1 MEFIKL
7 FLIIILI
14 SLSFRTFLK
23 RRIEEVIPFT
33 SLFMIIIIFI
43 CGLFNNLSLG
53 VNIIKIITFIAMIF
67 NLFYLKKVIKNKNI
81 KEELKLILTPGF
93 FIYTILFIFFCYL
106 NRNFI
111 LEDYDEFNHWGLII
125 KNMFYYNGYGTV
137 SNSRVTFNEYPP
149 LTANFSYILL
159 KLNNVFLEDRTLIG
173 QNILYLSL
181 IIPITSKINYKKSLK
196 KLILSLVIILF
207 VPMIFYK
214 AFFYN
219 LLVDGLMGI
228 LFGIGLYIIYQNDKD
243 KNYKI
248 MSFVLIIT
256 SLVLIKNTG
265 LFLGVLLIIYYLFDL
280 LFINK
285 EKLKSKEIK
294 KLLLLLL
301 IPLIL
306 IISWYIKIY
315 LGKYTVEW
323 KIDNINIEE
332 KVEDKE
338 KVKKLYFQSTY
349 NKKSFTIRN
358 ISFIFILL
366 ALIGYSFCIYELCN
380 EKEQKKYI
388 FIMIFH
394 SLTFLIFFLFLLWV
408 YLNLFLN
415 VESIVLSCYERY
427 LSTLLIS
434 WLMLNSLILLNK
446 PINLK
451 TIYLFLLFIIFF
463 TPFDN
468 LKNRYID
475 KENFKTF
482 LQTEKNNYTTIG
494 RYQNLITNKDRV
506 YFYSNIANPF
516 VVKINRYEF
525 FNINIINQDG
535 NFKGSKEEFVDL
547 ILKNRIDYIYIF
559 KNLPEI
565 TDQYLSLFE
574 EQTINEDTLYKVI
587 IDKKNQIKL
596 KKFYC

>member
-14 SLSFRTFLK
+14 SLSFKTLLK

-228 LFGIGLYIIYQNDKD
+228 LFGIGLYIIYQNDED

-315 LGKYTVEW
+315 LGKYRVEW

-338 KVKKLYFQSTY
+338 KIKEDFFDAFITKRQ
-349 NKKSFTIRN
+349 FTAKN
-358 ISFIFILL
+358 VSISFCIIF
-366 ALIGYSFCIYELCN
+366 LIGYSLYIFELIKN
-380 EKEQKKYI
+380 DSKKKYLSLV
-388 FIMIFH
+388 IFH
-394 SLTFLIFFLFLLWV
+394 SLVFLLFSLFLLWV
-408 YLNLFLN
+408 YLNLFIS
-415 VESIVLSCYERY
+415 VEARILSCFERY

-434 WLMLNSLILLNK
+434 WLILNSLILLQCEK
-446 PINLK
+446 LK
-451 TIYLFLLFIIFF
+451 FSSVYIFTMLCLLFLPVDSLQE
-463 TPFDN
+463 
-468 LKNRYID
+468 RYFNKDEYIA
-475 KENFKTF
+475 KVFNEKSLYLTIG
-482 LQTEKNNYTTIG
+482 THKNNISE
-494 RYQNLITNKDRV
+494 KDRV
-506 YFYSNIANPF
+506 LFISNLVNPF
-516 VVKINRYEF
+516 VVKMNRYEYF
-525 FNINIINQDG
+525 DINIVNTNGDVRKREDFINLVTD
-535 NFKGSKEEFVDL
+535 NNCDFVYIFRVFKEVVDL
-547 ILKNRIDYIYIF
+547 YADLF
-559 KNLPEI
+559 P
-565 TDQYLSLFE
+565 DQ
-574 EQTINEDTLYKVI
+574 TVDEDTLYKVVRKK
-587 IDKKNQIKL
+587 DKILLEKVS
-596 KKFYC
+596 

>member
-14 SLSFRTFLK
+14 SLFFRTLLK

-53 VNIIKIITFIAMIF
+53 VNIIKIITFIAMVF
-67 NLFYLKKVIKNKNI
+67 NLFHLKKVIKNKNI

-181 IIPITSKINYKKSLK
+181 IIPITNKINYKKSLK

-228 LFGIGLYIIYQNDKD
+228 LFGIGLYIIYQNDED

-265 LFLGVLLIIYYLFDL
+265 LFLAILLIIYYLFDL

-358 ISFIFILL
+358 ISFIFTLL

-380 EKEQKKYI
+380 KKEQKKYF

-394 SLTFLIFFLFLLWV
+394 SLTFLIFFIFLLWV

-463 TPFDN
+463 TPSDN

-482 LQTEKNNYTTIG
+482 LQTEKSNYTKISK
-494 RYQNLITNKDRV
+494 YQNLITNKDRV

-547 ILKNRIDYIYIF
+547 ILKNQIDYIYIF

-596 KKFYC
+596 KKVL

>member
-338 KVKKLYFQSTY
+338 KIKEDFFDAFITKRQFTVK
-349 NKKSFTIRN
+349 N
-358 ISFIFILL
+358 ISISFCIIF
-366 ALIGYSFCIYELCN
+366 LIGYSLYIFELIKN
-380 EKEQKKYI
+380 DSKKKYLSLI
-388 FIMIFH
+388 IFH
-394 SLTFLIFFLFLLWV
+394 SLVFLLFSLFLLWV
-408 YLNLFLN
+408 YLNLFIS
-415 VESIVLSCYERY
+415 VEARILSCYERY

-434 WLMLNSLILLNK
+434 WLMLNSLILLQCEK
-446 PINLK
+446 LK
-451 TIYLFLLFIIFF
+451 FSSVYIFTMLCLLFLPVDSLQE
-463 TPFDN
+463 
-468 LKNRYID
+468 RYFNKDEYIA
-475 KENFKTF
+475 KVFNEKSLYLTIG
-482 LQTEKNNYTTIG
+482 THKNNISE
-494 RYQNLITNKDRV
+494 KDRV
-506 YFYSNIANPF
+506 LFISNLVNPF
-516 VVKINRYEF
+516 VVKMNRYEYF
-525 FNINIINQDG
+525 DINIVNTNGDVRKREDFINLVTD
-535 NFKGSKEEFVDL
+535 NKCDFV
-547 ILKNRIDYIYIF
+547 YIF
-559 KNLPEI
+559 RVFKEVVDHYADLFP
-565 TDQYLSLFE
+565 DQ
-574 EQTINEDTLYKVI
+574 TVDEDTLYKVVRKK
-587 IDKKNQIKL
+587 DKILLEKVS
-596 KKFYC
+596 

>member
-14 SLSFRTFLK
+14 SLSFRTLLK

-67 NLFYLKKVIKNKNI
+67 NLFHLKKVIKNKNI
-81 KEELKLILTPGF
+81 KEELKFILTPGF

-228 LFGIGLYIIYQNDKD
+228 LFGIGLYIIYQNDED

-265 LFLGVLLIIYYLFDL
+265 LFLAVLLIIYYLFDL

-332 KVEDKE
+332 KVKDKE
-338 KVKKLYFQSTY
+338 K
-349 NKKSFTIRN
+349 I
-358 ISFIFILL
+358 
-366 ALIGYSFCIYELCN
+366 
-380 EKEQKKYI
+380 KE
-388 FIMIFH
+388 
-394 SLTFLIFFLFLLWV
+394 
-408 YLNLFLN
+408 
-415 VESIVLSCYERY
+415 ESAKR
-427 LSTLLIS
+427 
-434 WLMLNSLILLNK
+434 
-446 PINLK
+446 
-451 TIYLFLLFIIFF
+451 TIYLYIICNIFIA
-463 TPFDN
+463 
-468 LKNRYID
+468 LY
-475 KENFKTF
+475 
-482 LQTEKNNYTTIG
+482 
-494 RYQNLITNKDRV
+494 ITN
-506 YFYSNIANPF
+506 
-516 VVKINRYEF
+516 
-525 FNINIINQDG
+525 
-535 NFKGSKEEFVDL
+535 
-547 ILKNRIDYIYIF
+547 YI
-559 KNLPEI
+559 
-565 TDQYLSLFE
+565 
-574 EQTINEDTLYKVI
+574 
-587 IDKKNQIKL
+587 
-596 KKFYC
+596 

>member
-14 SLSFRTFLK
+14 SLSFKTLLK
-23 RRIEEVIPFT
+23 RRVEEVIPFT

-181 IIPITSKINYKKSLK
+181 IIPITNKINYKKSLK

-228 LFGIGLYIIYQNDKD
+228 LFGIGLYIIYQNDED

-265 LFLGVLLIIYYLFDL
+265 LFLAVLLIIYYLFDL

-338 KVKKLYFQSTY
+338 KIKEDFFDAFITKRQ
-349 NKKSFTIRN
+349 FTAKN
-358 ISFIFILL
+358 VSISFCIIF
-366 ALIGYSFCIYELCN
+366 LIGYSLYIFELIKN
-380 EKEQKKYI
+380 DSKKKYLSLV
-388 FIMIFH
+388 IFH
-394 SLTFLIFFLFLLWV
+394 SLVFLLFSLFLLWV
-408 YLNLFLN
+408 YLNLFIS
-415 VESIVLSCYERY
+415 VEARILSCFERY

-434 WLMLNSLILLNK
+434 WLILNSLILLQCEK
-446 PINLK
+446 LK
-451 TIYLFLLFIIFF
+451 FSSVYIFTMLCLLFLPVDSLQE
-463 TPFDN
+463 
-468 LKNRYID
+468 RYFNKDEYIA
-475 KENFKTF
+475 KVFNEKSLYLTIG
-482 LQTEKNNYTTIG
+482 THKNNISE
-494 RYQNLITNKDRV
+494 KDRV
-506 YFYSNIANPF
+506 LFISNLVNPF
-516 VVKINRYEF
+516 VVKMNRYEYF
-525 FNINIINQDG
+525 DINIVNTNGDVRKREDFINLVTD
-535 NFKGSKEEFVDL
+535 NNCDFVYIFRVFKEVVDL
-547 ILKNRIDYIYIF
+547 YADLF
-559 KNLPEI
+559 P
-565 TDQYLSLFE
+565 DQ
-574 EQTINEDTLYKVI
+574 TVDEDTLYKVVRKK
-587 IDKKNQIKL
+587 DKILLEKVS
-596 KKFYC
+596 

>member
-1 MEFIKL
+1 MEFTKL

-14 SLSFRTFLK
+14 SLSFKTLLK

-67 NLFYLKKVIKNKNI
+67 NLFHLKKVIKNKNI
-81 KEELKLILTPGF
+81 KEELKFILTPGF

-228 LFGIGLYIIYQNDKD
+228 LFGIGLYIIYQNDED

-315 LGKYTVEW
+315 LGKYRVEW

-338 KVKKLYFQSTY
+338 KIKEDFFDAFITKRQ
-349 NKKSFTIRN
+349 FTAKN
-358 ISFIFILL
+358 VSISFCIIF
-366 ALIGYSFCIYELCN
+366 LIGYSLYIFELIKN
-380 EKEQKKYI
+380 DSKKKYLSLV
-388 FIMIFH
+388 IFH
-394 SLTFLIFFLFLLWV
+394 SLVFLLFSLFLLWV
-408 YLNLFLN
+408 YLNLFIS
-415 VESIVLSCYERY
+415 VEARILSCFERY

-482 LQTEKNNYTTIG
+482 LQTEKNNYTKISK
-494 RYQNLITNKDRV
+494 YQNLITNKDRV

-547 ILKNRIDYIYIF
+547 ILKNKINYIYIF

-574 EQTINEDTLYKVI
+574 EQSINEDTLYKVI

-596 KKFYC
+596 KKVL

>member
-14 SLSFRTFLK
+14 SLSFKTLLK
-23 RRIEEVIPFT
+23 RRVEEVIPFT

-228 LFGIGLYIIYQNDKD
+228 LFGIGLYIIYQNDED

-315 LGKYTVEW
+315 LGKYRVEW

-338 KVKKLYFQSTY
+338 KIKEDFFDAFITKRQ
-349 NKKSFTIRN
+349 FTAKN
-358 ISFIFILL
+358 VSISFCIIF
-366 ALIGYSFCIYELCN
+366 LIGYSLYIFELIKN
-380 EKEQKKYI
+380 DSKKKYLSLV
-388 FIMIFH
+388 IFH
-394 SLTFLIFFLFLLWV
+394 SLVFLLFSLFLLWV
-408 YLNLFLN
+408 YLNLFIS
-415 VESIVLSCYERY
+415 VEARILSCFERY

-434 WLMLNSLILLNK
+434 WLILNSLILLQCEK
-446 PINLK
+446 LK
-451 TIYLFLLFIIFF
+451 FSSVYIFTMLCLLFLPVDSLQE
-463 TPFDN
+463 
-468 LKNRYID
+468 RYFNKDEYIA
-475 KENFKTF
+475 KVFNEKSLYLTIG
-482 LQTEKNNYTTIG
+482 THKNNISE
-494 RYQNLITNKDRV
+494 KDRV
-506 YFYSNIANPF
+506 LFISNLVNPF
-516 VVKINRYEF
+516 VVKMNRYEYF
-525 FNINIINQDG
+525 DINIVNTNGDVRKREDFINLVTD
-535 NFKGSKEEFVDL
+535 NNCDFVYIFRVFKEVVDL
-547 ILKNRIDYIYIF
+547 YADLF
-559 KNLPEI
+559 P
-565 TDQYLSLFE
+565 DQ
-574 EQTINEDTLYKVI
+574 TVDEDTLYKVVRKK
-587 IDKKNQIKL
+587 DKILLEKVS
-596 KKFYC
+596 

>member
-67 NLFYLKKVIKNKNI
+67 NLFHLKKVIKNKNI

-228 LFGIGLYIIYQNDKD
+228 LFGIGLYIIYQNDED

-265 LFLGVLLIIYYLFDL
+265 LFLAVLLIIYYLFDL

-285 EKLKSKEIK
+285 EKLRSKEIK

-338 KVKKLYFQSTY
+338 KIKEDFFDAFITKRQFTVK
-349 NKKSFTIRN
+349 N
-358 ISFIFILL
+358 ISISFCIIF
-366 ALIGYSFCIYELCN
+366 LIGYSLYIFELIKN
-380 EKEQKKYI
+380 DSKKKYLSLI
-388 FIMIFH
+388 IFH
-394 SLTFLIFFLFLLWV
+394 SLVFLLFSLFLLWV
-408 YLNLFLN
+408 YLNLFIS
-415 VESIVLSCYERY
+415 VEARILSCYERY

-434 WLMLNSLILLNK
+434 WLMLNSLILLQCEK
-446 PINLK
+446 LK
-451 TIYLFLLFIIFF
+451 FSSVYIFTMLCLLFLPVDSLQE
-463 TPFDN
+463 
-468 LKNRYID
+468 RYFNKDEYIA
-475 KENFKTF
+475 KVFNEKSLYLTIG
-482 LQTEKNNYTTIG
+482 THKNNISE
-494 RYQNLITNKDRV
+494 KDRV
-506 YFYSNIANPF
+506 LFISNLVNPF
-516 VVKINRYEF
+516 VVKMNRYEYF
-525 FNINIINQDG
+525 DINIVNTNGDVRKREDFINLVTD
-535 NFKGSKEEFVDL
+535 NKCDFV
-547 ILKNRIDYIYIF
+547 YIF
-559 KNLPEI
+559 RVFKEVVDHYADLFP
-565 TDQYLSLFE
+565 DQ
-574 EQTINEDTLYKVI
+574 TVDEDTLYKVVRKK
-587 IDKKNQIKL
+587 DKILLEKVS
-596 KKFYC
+596 

>member
-14 SLSFRTFLK
+14 SLFFRTLLK

-53 VNIIKIITFIAMIF
+53 VNIIKIITFIAMVF
-67 NLFYLKKVIKNKNI
+67 NLFHLKKVIKNKNI

-181 IIPITSKINYKKSLK
+181 IIPITNKINYKKSLK

-228 LFGIGLYIIYQNDKD
+228 LFGIGLYIIYQNDED

-265 LFLGVLLIIYYLFDL
+265 LFLAILLIIYYLFDL

-338 KVKKLYFQSTY
+338 KIKEDFFDAFITKRQ
-349 NKKSFTIRN
+349 FTAKN
-358 ISFIFILL
+358 VSISFCIIF
-366 ALIGYSFCIYELCN
+366 LIGYSLYIFELV
-380 EKEQKKYI
+380 KGDFKKKYLSLV
-388 FIMIFH
+388 IFH
-394 SLTFLIFFLFLLWV
+394 SLVFLLFSLFLLWV
-408 YLNLFLN
+408 YLNLFIS
-415 VESIVLSCYERY
+415 VEARILSCFERY

-434 WLMLNSLILLNK
+434 WLMLNSLILLQCEK
-446 PINLK
+446 LK
-451 TIYLFLLFIIFF
+451 FSSVYIFTMLCLLFLPVDSLQE
-463 TPFDN
+463 
-468 LKNRYID
+468 RYFNKDEYIA
-475 KENFKTF
+475 KVFN
-482 LQTEKNNYTTIG
+482 EKNLYLTIG
-494 RYQNLITNKDRV
+494 SHKNKINEKDRV
-506 YFYSNIANPF
+506 LFISNLVNPF
-516 VVKINRYEF
+516 VVKMNRYEYF
-525 FNINIINQDG
+525 DINIVNTNGDVRKREDFINLVTD
-535 NFKGSKEEFVDL
+535 NKCDFV
-547 ILKNRIDYIYIF
+547 YIF
-559 KNLPEI
+559 RVFKEVVDHYADLFP
-565 TDQYLSLFE
+565 DQ
-574 EQTINEDTLYKVI
+574 TVDEDTLYKVVRKK
-587 IDKKNQIKL
+587 DKILLEKVS
-596 KKFYC
+596 